1 MATETKLKR
10 SLSLPFITF
19 YGLGTILGAGIYV
32 LVGEVAGRAG
42 LFAPIAFLI
51 AALIVGFTAVSYA
64 ELSARLPKSAG
75 EAVYVQKAF
84 NKKNLSLI
92 IGLLVVFTGVMS
104 SATLLN
110 GFSGYFQLFFQIPH
124 WVILTVG
131 IILLGLLAAWG
142 IMESVGTAMVI
153 TIIEVA
159 GLLLIIGV
167 AAGSFATLPER
178 IPELIPSFDGTIW
191 LGIFLGS
198 FLAFFA
204 FIGFEDMV
212 NVAEEVKDPQ
222 KNMPK
227 GIFWAL
233 GIATLLYILVA
244 LVAVL
249 ALPISDLAGNSTP
262 LATIYEKSTGK
273 SPVIIS
279 LISLFAIINGVLI
292 QIIMGSRILYGLSN
306 QGWLPKKLSEVNKT
320 TRTPLFATGV
330 IMLIV
335 LVMALWL
342 PLVTLAQIASFVI
355 LIVYAFMNLA
365 LIRIKLQDPNPKG
378 VRAYPFWIPVTGF
391 LVSAGAVLFKT
402 VVTLGVV

>member
-227 GIFWAL
+227 LSA
-233 GIATLLYILVA
+233 
-244 LVAVL
+244 
-249 ALPISDLAGNSTP
+249 
-262 LATIYEKSTGK
+262 
-273 SPVIIS
+273 VIIS
-279 LISLFAIINGVLI
+279 F
-292 QIIMGSRILYGLSN
+292 
-306 QGWLPKKLSEVNKT
+306 
-320 TRTPLFATGV
+320 F
-330 IMLIV
+330 
-335 LVMALWL
+335 
-342 PLVTLAQIASFVI
+342 
-355 LIVYAFMNLA
+355 
-365 LIRIKLQDPNPKG
+365 
-378 VRAYPFWIPVTGF
+378 
-391 LVSAGAVLFKT
+391 
-402 VVTLGVV
+402 